1 MVKFNSISL
10 LITDKDEESASVKVV
25 FDPPMDENVTEEEF
39 EKNMQPCTVLAFM
52 LLRELEKSF
61 EGDITKIQEPPHTLQ

>member
-10 LITDKDEESASVKVV
+10 VITDKDEESAAVKVV
-25 FDPPMDENVTEEEF
+25 FDPPMAEDVTEAEF
-39 EKNMQPCTVLAFM
+39 EENIQPCTVLAFM

-61 EGDITKIQEPPHTLQ
+61 EGEVSHIQEAPHTLQ